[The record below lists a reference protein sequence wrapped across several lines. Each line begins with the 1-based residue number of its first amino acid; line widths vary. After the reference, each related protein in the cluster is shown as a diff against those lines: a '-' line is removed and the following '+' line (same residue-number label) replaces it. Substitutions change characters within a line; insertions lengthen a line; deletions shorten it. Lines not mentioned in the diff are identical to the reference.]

1 MVVTEPGTELTIGAR
16 TDVGRLRDHN
26 EDSLWAEKPEDTSIR
41 HAKGVLLIVAD
52 GMGGHAAG
60 ELASKIAI
68 TTLVHEYYA
77 APPGDIP
84 HALLQAINLANQAI
98 YDEAARDQSKRGMGT
113 TCVATVIRDDLCYV
127 LNVGDSRLYRL
138 RQGRLEQ
145 LTQDH
150 SWVME
155 QVRAGILTAAE
166 AATHPY
172 KNIVTRSLGPSPHV
186 EPDLAQYELEAGDVL
201 LLCSDGLDVTMADE
215 QIRQVLEANPTPQSA
230 ADELVRQANNN
241 GGPDNI
247 SVIVV
252 RIEHVSAGTGESR
265 VEHGSNTNPFPATE
279 TAGLDT
285 LPLEVEGQTVEPLPE
300 PMPRLPRWL
309 IGVGVALVLG
319 LLLFLF
325 LLSRQFIFIPE
336 QSPLATPTVAA
347 PATAT
352 VLATPTTTITP
363 SPTATVA
370 PSPTNTVSGQT
381 VATPT
386 VGH

>member
-1 MVVTEPGTELTIGAR
+1 MVVTDPETQLTIGSR

-26 EDSLWAEKPEDTSIR
+26 EDSIWAEKPADAAIR
-41 HAKGVLLIVAD
+41 DAKGVLLIVAD

-68 TTLVHEYYA
+68 STMVREYYA
-77 APPGDIP
+77 AQPGDIP
-84 HALLQAINLANQAI
+84 HALQHAVELANQAI
-98 YDEAARDQSKRGMGT
+98 YDEAARDPAKRGMGT
-113 TCVATVIRDDLCYV
+113 TCIATVIHNDIAYV

-155 QVRAGILTAAE
+155 QVRAGILTADE
-166 AATHPY
+166 AASHPY

-186 EPDLAQYELEAGDVL
+186 EPDLTKYELDAGDVL
-201 LLCSDGLDVTMADE
+201 LLCSDGLDVAVPDE
-215 QIRQVLEANPTPQSA
+215 QIRHILEANPDPTA
-230 ADELVRQANNN
+230 AAGELVRQANNN

-252 RIEHVSAGTGESR
+252 CVEQVRSGTGESL
-265 VEHGSNTNPFPATE
+265 VEHGANTNPFPATV

-285 LPLEVEGQTVEPLPE
+285 VPLEEDGQIVEPVPE
-300 PMPRLPRWL
+300 PMPRLSRRL
-309 IGVGVALVLG
+309 IGVGIALVLG
-319 LLLFLF
+319 LLLILFLF
-325 LLSRQFIFIPE
+325 RFTFSPV
-336 QSPLATPTVAA
+336 QSSQATPTVAA

-352 VLATPTTTITP
+352 VVPTPTMTITP

-370 PSPTNTVSGQT
+370 ASPTATVSGLT

-386 VGH
+386 VSH